1 MSINLIKRSFQQFHS
16 AKSIRSTQC
25 LLSIPVLALA
35 SGQALSSDQYDPPAS
50 YYASVNGTGSALK
63 SQLTSAM
70 SAGHIQRSYGDFRIM
85 SRTIDQDPNNPA
97 NIILVYNEASVR
109 GLWDQGATW
118 NREHVWPQSRQ
129 PGSASNSSL
138 GNLGDAHALRPCNP
152 SINSSRGNKPF
163 GLASSTGN
171 FGSLGTFYFTGD
183 VDKGDIARSL
193 FYSDT
198 RWTSLGLSLV
208 NGVPS
213 GNQMGDLSALIA
225 WHYLDAPDTFERR
238 RNHAVFDSEL
248 NPFFFTNNRNA
259 FIDHPEYVWSIY
271 MDQENDSTIWV
282 GDAPNPDGSST
293 LTISLNAL
301 VGESAGSVPV
311 LINKEG
317 SDGTYYTVTPSAGLE
332 TSIWTN
338 ANSFPMNTPSDMSMF
353 TVSLPAGATDV
364 ASISTE
370 QIVIDNLDVTT
381 MGGAGNGAN
390 DADDLITVAVNVFEP
405 MEGSLESG
413 NELSEI
419 TIDLGVIGVDSG
431 DMTQTIEFFN
441 NADAIVGAPMG
452 IQLLSSSGDTGSLT
466 TDFTTLDGIQAQGNG
481 SIQAILVDDQSGVF
495 SATYTFRAVNS
506 ESLFGTAS
514 TGDELVVN
522 LVGEVGNLCVADFAS
537 PFGQLNFLDVSAFL
551 QAYGSMDPSADLDNS
566 GSFNFLDVSEFLQ
579 QYGAGCP

>member
-1 MSINLIKRSFQQFHS
+1 MSIDLIKRSFQQFQS
-16 AKSIRSTQC
+16 VKSTCSVPC
-25 LLSIPVLALA
+25 LLSIPLLALT
-35 SGQALSSDQYDPPAS
+35 SGHAISSDQYDPPAS
-50 YYASVNGTGSALK
+50 YYASVSGTGSTLK

-70 SAGHIQRSYGDFRIM
+70 SAGHIQRSYGDFRVM
-85 SRTIDQDPNNPA
+85 SRTIDVDPNNPI
-97 NIILVYNEASVR
+97 NILLVYNEASVR
-109 GLWDQGATW
+109 GLWDQGTTW

-138 GNLGDAHALRPCNP
+138 GNLGDAHALRPCDP

-163 GLASSTGN
+163 GLVSTMGG
-171 FGSLGTFYFTGD
+171 FGSLGTFYFPGD

-198 RWTSLGLSLV
+198 RWTSLGISLV

-213 GNQMGDLSALIA
+213 GNQMGDLASLVA
-225 WHYLDAPDTFERR
+225 WHYLDAPDSFERR

-282 GDAPNPDGSST
+282 GDLPNADGSSA

-301 VGESAGSVPV
+301 IGESVGPVPV
-311 LINKEG
+311 VINKEG
-317 SDGTYYTVTPSAGLE
+317 SDGTYYTVTPSAGLDL
-332 TSIWTN
+332 SIWTN
-338 ANSFPMNTPSDMSMF
+338 ANAFPMDTPSDMSMF
-353 TVSLPAGATDV
+353 TISLPAGATDV

-390 DADDLITVAVNVFEP
+390 DGDDIITVEVNVFEP
-405 MEGSLESG
+405 MNGSLASG
-413 NELSEI
+413 ADVSEI
-419 TIDLGVIGVDSG
+419 TVDLGIIGVGSG
-431 DMTQTIEFFN
+431 DFSQTIEFFN
-441 NADAIVGAPMG
+441 IADALVGAPMG
-452 IQLLSSSGDTGSLT
+452 IQLISSSGDTSSLT
-466 TDFTTLDGIQAQGNG
+466 TDFTALDGVQAQDSG
-481 SIQAILVDDQSGVF
+481 SIQAVLVDDQSGVF

-522 LVGEVGNLCVADFAS
+522 LMGEVGNVCVADFAS